1 MNILTILPG
10 QKDYATPAVLDMFNQ
25 YSRFHPNLPI
35 FAMSWNIF
43 AKNVSTQCKVSSN
56 KGTKDKVNPNTF
68 SIGIGKGA
76 FTDCVCI

>member
-35 FAMSWNIF
+35 FAMSWNMVS
-43 AKNVSTQCKVSSN
+43 KNRIYILTHEL
-56 KGTKDKVNPNTF
+56 KDP
-68 SIGIGKGA
+68 
-76 FTDCVCI
+76 